1 MSIFDEARQHGDVV
15 AEQFVD
21 EAVKAAVAAAVAP
34 VEEENARLEA
44 DVARADRERDAA
56 VVRAAAA
63 EKALADHMA
72 THTPTPPPVEVR
84 EFADFTTQSSGQYV
98 RGNLTGA
105 GVDRTTLRM
114 RPRSSTKIAPTS
126 GTNQLHLIRAG
137 GGLNE
142 GATLAGATVGGFTL
156 DGTDQGHMYNGLM
169 VPWSTGVTVR
179 DLKIT
184 GIPGNSSA
192 PPGETFSLNLWHAN
206 KATVERVKVDAKNT
220 AGQSVGAS
228 LIGLNDCYGAT
239 LTDVE
244 ATGTTSGFGI
254 AIWQC
259 SDVKIRGGNFRNN
272 RRAINTENMRG
283 GVFEYDQCDVSGQ
296 TTSGPHIVFATAI
309 QSCKLI
315 VRDPILAA
323 NEWPLRIGVPTL
335 GSNYAAG
342 GNKPHVQR
350 VEDVQVFIGGV
361 DVTADKSKVRVGQ
374 VW

>member
-1 MSIFDEARQHGDVV
+1 MSIFGEARQHGDVV
-15 AEQFVD
+15 AEQFVVD
-21 EAVKAAVAAAVAP
+21 AVKTAVDAAVAP
-34 VEEENARLEA
+34 IEEENARLEA
-44 DVARADRERDAA
+44 DVATAGRERDAA
-56 VVRAAAA
+56 LSRAAAA
-63 EKALADHMA
+63 EKALADHMT
-72 THTPTPPPVEVR
+72 THAPPAPAVR
-84 EFADFTTQSSGQYV
+84 EFVDFTSQSSGIYV
-98 RGNLTGA
+98 RGNLTGD

-114 RPRSSTKIAPTS
+114 KPRSSTKTAPTT

-137 GGLNE
+137 GGLNQSV
-142 GATLAGATVGGFTL
+142 TLAGGDVGGFTL
-156 DGTDQGHMYNGLM
+156 EGTDQGHLYNGLM
-169 VPWSTGVTVR
+169 VPWSTGVRVH
-179 DLKIT
+179 DLLIK

-206 KATVERVKVDAKNT
+206 ESRVERVKVDAKT
-220 AGQSVGAS
+220 STGQSVGAS
-228 LIGLNDCYGAT
+228 LIGLNDCYGST

-283 GVFEYDQCDVSGQ
+283 GVFEYDRCDVSGQ

-323 NEWPLRIGVPTL
+323 GEWPLRIGVPTL